1 LMAPYLGWVGFAG
14 ILNGA
19 IIRRNRAWI

>member
-1 LMAPYLGWVGFAG
+1 MAPYLGWVGFAG